1 MPVRRVDWTF
11 SSRKTKPLIAILMS
25 PSTSMILEDGING
38 SGCERTAELRPTTT
52 RTWWSEEFKTS
63 PFIQACMELD
73 ATDRALLVLLSNDA
87 RVSHRSLARSLG
99 IAQGTVT
106 NRIRRMEEQGVIQ
119 GYSVTLDPVQL
130 GWSLTIMAGL
140 RIEKGRMIDVQQ
152 KISADPR
159 VFAVYDVTGDW
170 DSIVLARVQ
179 DRADLDNL
187 TKTVFTLDGVSRSYT
202 HVVLNTVKEQAFP
215 SLQKTE

>member
-1 MPVRRVDWTF
+1 
-11 SSRKTKPLIAILMS
+11 
-25 PSTSMILEDGING
+25 
-38 SGCERTAELRPTTT
+38 
-52 RTWWSEEFKTS
+52 
-63 PFIQACMELD
+63 MELD

-215 SLQKTE
+215 SLQKTQ

>member
-1 MPVRRVDWTF
+1 
-11 SSRKTKPLIAILMS
+11 
-25 PSTSMILEDGING
+25 
-38 SGCERTAELRPTTT
+38 
-52 RTWWSEEFKTS
+52 
-63 PFIQACMELD
+63 MELD

-99 IAQGTVT
+99 IAQGTVM